1 MIARMLAGAAIVHE
15 SEPLISTIGLEI
27 SMSASL
33 ILYVFLIKK
42 ENAKKL
48 IS

>member
-15 SEPLISTIGLEI
+15 SEPLISTIGLDI
-27 SMSASL
+27 AMLASL
-33 ILYVFLIKK
+33 ILCVFLIKK

>member
-1 MIARMLAGAAIVHE
+1 MLAGAAIVHE
-15 SEPLISTIGLEI
+15 SEPLIFTIGLDI
-27 SMSASL
+27 AMLASL
-33 ILYVFLIKK
+33 ILCVFLIKK